1 MEKNYTPKTLSI
13 SNRGLGLGL
22 SLFFIFTSSRRISSY
37 AMVHILNHFTAH
49 ISIKCIY
56 TVFWTATVMFS
67 KWPFCKASFF
77 LPKIHFKFFFGH
89 CRWWWKDYWHW
100 RHTTGATFHCPCR
113 LLSWTFKVWS
123 EMNFALI
130 HHDDLLITYQIPYHG
145 FRIWK
150 ITLLQKIR
158 HVSTIVL
165 TIF

>member
-1 MEKNYTPKTLSI
+1 MKLAKLLLEKWNISYQSAQNGVAQATPATPLTP
-13 SNRGLGLGL
+13 
-22 SLFFIFTSSRRISSY
+22 SLTRISSY

-89 CRWWWKDYWHW
+89 CRWWWKVYWHW

-130 HHDDLLITYQIPYHG
+130 HHDDLLITYQIPYHR

-150 ITLLQKIR
+150 ITLLQKI
-158 HVSTIVL
+158 STKVL
-165 TIF
+165 